1 MLSSHAPVPARPWR
15 ENKAEKSGG
24 PMTAIAKLL
33 ERWHYAWHWTFAIH
47 LVHLN
52 PRWLGMDPSRSI
64 TDQDRPRYSQGV
76 TEKGCKL
83 ASATPGGGHTTW
95 KVLMAFTGS
104 SLPDH
109 WIMMDV
115 FFFLWDVGE
124 HHWAAQNRH
133 KFSKKQR
140 DTFLSWNLPWFYEN
154 ISTFHPLLSHKFRPG
169 RLFAKGTV
177 RFPWAREN
185 FIRPAGKGSSEGPH
199 QAWQKKLQDWMNV
212 SKGQ

>member
-1 MLSSHAPVPARPWR
+1 MTPRTLVRQAFPGPSGPWSCKVPARGSHPPMLSSHAPVPARPWR

-76 TEKGCKL
+76 TEKGCKF

-109 WIMMDV
+109 WIMMAQ
-115 FFFLWDVGE
+115 FCFLESQD
-124 HHWAAQNRH
+124 H
-133 KFSKKQR
+133 
-140 DTFLSWNLPWFYEN
+140 LSYELS
-154 ISTFHPLLSHKFRPG
+154 ISYSLL
-169 RLFAKGTV
+169 
-177 RFPWAREN
+177 
-185 FIRPAGKGSSEGPH
+185 
-199 QAWQKKLQDWMNV
+199 
-212 SKGQ
+212 